1 MHYPNPER
9 IAGEEK
15 LPKKKK
21 KKNMAE
27 LSPEVLHDC
36 SSRPC
41 INGEAAIRRT
51 GFSGKESIV
60 LCLSAAWG
68 VVTISR
74 HLGRSFLICFNIYL
88 FILNSPIGYCGIQS
102 HGHAMPPNKN
112 RVPAMPDLSPVCP
125 ESLGWHRTG
134 RHAPRSRDSIP

>member
-9 IAGEEK
+9 IEGEEK
-15 LPKKKK
+15 LPKKK

-51 GFSGKESIV
+51 GFSGMEKYCTM
-60 LCLSAAWG
+60 L
-68 VVTISR
+68 IS
-74 HLGRSFLICFNIYL
+74 
-88 FILNSPIGYCGIQS
+88 
-102 HGHAMPPNKN
+102 
-112 RVPAMPDLSPVCP
+112 
-125 ESLGWHRTG
+125 SLGCCNNF
-134 RHAPRSRDSIP
+134 